1 MDEKDKEQ
9 LPEEVAPMSAAMR
22 VLAAKGEVTENPHAS
37 QYTGKKVGRLE
48 NFWYQH
54 KWHAGLILFAAAVIG
69 ILLWQLI
76 TYTAPDVHIM
86 YTGPY
91 GFVGNRYTDFEAALT
106 PVMEDSNGDG
116 KKVIDFSDNTYLNP
130 AQAADKK
137 DEAAAQSQVYVL
149 DPSTN
154 NGAYSRFQV
163 EISAAKHMLCMLD
176 PALYAE
182 VRDMEGFMPLSE
194 IFGDTLPES
203 AVDEYGIRLGDT
215 AFYRDNPGVRSL
227 PADTVLAVRSADSPG
242 IGGNEKK
249 LEQLRRHMELLRA
262 IAEYTAEE

>member
-9 LPEEVAPMSAAMR
+9 LPEEEAPMSAAMR

-69 ILLWQLI
+69 VLLWQLI

-91 GFVGNRYTDFEAALT
+91 GFVGNRYADFEAALAT
-106 PVMEDSNGDG
+106 VMEDYNGDG
-116 KKVIDFSDNTYLNP
+116 KKAIDFSDNTYLNP
-130 AQAADKK
+130 AQIAEKK
-137 DEAAAQSQVYVL
+137 AEQNGYVL

-154 NGAYSRFQV
+154 NGAYSRYQV

-194 IFGDTLPES
+194 IFGEALPES

-215 AFYRDNPGVRSL
+215 EFYRENPGVRSM

-242 IGGNEKK
+242 IGKNEKK
-249 LEQLRRHMELLRA
+249 LEQLRRHMDLLRA